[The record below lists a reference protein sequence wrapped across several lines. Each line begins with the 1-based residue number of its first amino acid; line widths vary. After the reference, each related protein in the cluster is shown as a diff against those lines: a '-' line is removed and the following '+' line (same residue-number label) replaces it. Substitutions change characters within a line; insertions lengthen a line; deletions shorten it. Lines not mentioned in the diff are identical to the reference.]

1 MIMMDIDTSRLGLHL
16 ALRRLGLLPVLA
28 AIALLAALGLHAWTL
43 QLRQAATRLK
53 TAEAP
58 RRPAAALP
66 RFVVSD
72 PLDAFT
78 ANLARPADRAAISQA
93 LWQGASEAG
102 LQVTRLEF
110 ADAPD
115 AGGQFVRSEIQV
127 PAVGSA
133 AQIRRFAF
141 TLLAAHPNLALQR
154 LEWHRDGAAAGAVQA
169 RLVFVLF
176 VQAARE
182 RHDA

>member
-1 MIMMDIDTSRLGLHL
+1 MTDLDSTRLGVHL

-28 AIALLAALGLHAWTL
+28 AATLLAALGLQGWTQ
-43 QLRQAATRLK
+43 QLRQAAVRLK
-53 TAEAP
+53 AAEAP
-58 RRPAAALP
+58 RRPVAALP
-66 RFVVSD
+66 RLVAAD
-72 PLDAFT
+72 PLDDFMAV
-78 ANLARPADRAAISQA
+78 LARPADRAAISQA
-93 LWQGASEAG
+93 LWHGAEEAG
-102 LQVTRLEF
+102 LHVTRVEF

-141 TLLAAHPNLALQR
+141 TLLAAHPNLALHR
-154 LEWHRDGAAAGAVQA
+154 LEWHRDAAPAGALQA

-176 VQAARE
+176 VQAA
-182 RHDA
+182 HDA

>member
-1 MIMMDIDTSRLGLHL
+1 MMKLDYQRLGLHL
-16 ALRRLGLLPVLA
+16 ALRRLGLLPVLGVGT
-28 AIALLAALGLHAWTL
+28 LLAALGLHAWTL
-43 QLRQAATRLK
+43 QLRQTATRLK

-58 RRPAAALP
+58 RRPVVALP
-66 RFVVSD
+66 RFVVTD
-72 PLDAFT
+72 PLDAFMDS
-78 ANLARPADRAAISQA
+78 LARPTDRAAISQA

-133 AQIRRFAF
+133 AQIRRFTFA
-141 TLLAAHPNLALQR
+141 LLAAHPNLALQR
-154 LEWHRDGAAAGAVQA
+154 LEWHRDGAAAGELQA

-176 VQAARE
+176 VQAGRE
-182 RHDA
+182 AHDA